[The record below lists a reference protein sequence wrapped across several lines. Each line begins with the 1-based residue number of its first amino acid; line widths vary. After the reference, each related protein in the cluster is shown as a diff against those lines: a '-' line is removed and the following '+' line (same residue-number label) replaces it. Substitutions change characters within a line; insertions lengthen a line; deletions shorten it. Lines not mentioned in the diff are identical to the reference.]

1 MSETAEKAKVKTS
14 GGMNPVIMMLSI
26 VVAAM
31 LLTFILPSGKFE
43 RKEKLVVPNS
53 YQVLEKPIAFEN
65 VISASL
71 TEAGKAANEKPKADA
86 SKSETPKPK
95 EPEKAAPVGLADML
109 QAIPEGIGKQNGL
122 IFMVLFIGG
131 MFGILNKTGAIEAG
145 LERALGLTRGNIY
158 VLVPVLMLVFSA
170 GSTFMGLAKEYLL
183 VIPMVIALTSRLG
196 YNPILGLAI
205 VTIAVKVGYLA
216 SITNPYALSV
226 AQPLLGLPVFSGL
239 SLRVLTYVVMM
250 TIGIA
255 FVLYKAPKEKTDTGT
270 IGTITFDSKKLS
282 GRHTAM
288 LSVLALGIAFMVYA
302 SEQWK
307 WKSASL
313 SAYYMFLSMIFA
325 AIAGMKPSEAADA
338 FVSGMKKVMI
348 AALLIGLATAVEIVL
363 SKGKVLDTIIHYLV
377 DFIGSNGAYVSA
389 YSMFISQLLLDIT
402 IPSTSG
408 QAAVTMPIMGP
419 VGQLSGVSPQT
430 TILAFLMGNGLTN
443 VITPTSSGLLIF
455 LATANISWSHW
466 AKFVWPLIVMLAV
479 VAMGLLTLAVY
490 IGY

>member
-1 MSETAEKAKVKTS
+1 MSETTKPKRS
-14 GGMNPVIMMLSI
+14 GMSPVIMMMLI
-26 VVAAM
+26 VIITMV
-31 LLTFILPSGKFE
+31 LTFVLPSGE
-43 RKEKLVVPNS
+43 YQRENKLVVPNS
-53 YQVLEKPIAFEN
+53 YQVIEKPISAMNF
-65 VISASL
+65 VSASL
-71 TEAGKAANEKPKADA
+71 AEK
-86 SKSETPKPK
+86 
-95 EPEKAAPVGLADML
+95 EKGQAAPVGIADAL
-109 QAIPEGIGKQNGL
+109 QSVPEGIAKQSGL

-145 LERALGLTRGNIY
+145 LERTLVLTRGNIY
-158 VLVPVLMLVFSA
+158 LLVPVIMVIFSA

-196 YNPILGLAI
+196 YSNVLGLAI

-239 SLRVLTYVVMM
+239 SLRVLTYFVMM
-250 TIGIA
+250 ALGIA
-255 FVLYKAPKEKTDTGT
+255 FVLWKAKQERLQNNFQTTT
-270 IGTITFDSKKLS
+270 VTFESKPLS
-282 GRHTAM
+282 NQHTAM
-288 LSVLALGIAFMVYA
+288 LTVLIIGVAFMVYG
-302 SEQWK
+302 SNEWK
-307 WKSASL
+307 WKTSAL

-325 AIAGMKPSEAADA
+325 AIAGMRPSEAADA

-348 AALLIGLATAVEIVL
+348 AAILIGLATAVEIVL
-363 SKGKVLDTIIHYLV
+363 SKGKVLDTVIHYLV
-377 DFIGSNGAYVSA
+377 DFIGSGGAYVSA
-389 YSMFISQLLLDIT
+389 YSMFFSQLLLDIA

-430 TILAFLMGNGLTN
+430 TVLAFLMGNGLTN

-455 LATANISWSHW
+455 LATAQVSWTQW
-466 AKFVWPLIVMLAV
+466 AKFVWPLIIMLAI
-479 VAMGLLTLAVY
+479 VAMALLTLAVY

>member
-1 MSETAEKAKVKTS
+1 MSENANKPKRA
-14 GGMNPVIMMLSI
+14 GMSPVIMMLLI
-26 VVAAM
+26 VVITTI
-31 LLTFILPSGKFE
+31 LTFVLPSGE
-43 RKEKLVVPNS
+43 YQRQNKLVVPNS
-53 YQVLEKPIAFEN
+53 YQVIEKPISATN
-65 VISASL
+65 LVSASL
-71 TEAGKAANEKPKADA
+71 TEKVKGQA
-86 SKSETPKPK
+86 S
-95 EPEKAAPVGLADML
+95 PVGIADML
-109 QAIPEGIGKQNGL
+109 QSVPEGIAKQSGL

-145 LERALGLTRGNIY
+145 LERTLVLTRGNIY
-158 VLVPVLMLVFSA
+158 LLVPVIMVIFSA

-183 VIPMVIALTSRLG
+183 VIPMVIALTDRLG
-196 YNPILGLAI
+196 YSKVLGLAI

-239 SLRVLTYVVMM
+239 SLRVLTYFVMM
-250 TIGIA
+250 AIGIA
-255 FVLYKAPKEKTDTGT
+255 FVLWKAKQERLTHNLQTT
-270 IGTITFDSKKLS
+270 TVSFDSKPLS
-282 GRHTAM
+282 NQHTAM
-288 LSVLALGIAFMVYA
+288 LIVLILGVAFMVYA
-302 SEQWK
+302 SNEWK
-307 WKSASL
+307 WKSSSL

-325 AIAGMKPSEAADA
+325 AIAGMRPSEAADA

-348 AALLIGLATAVEIVL
+348 AAILIGLATAVEIVL
-363 SKGKVLDTIIHYLV
+363 SKGKVLDTVIHYLV
-377 DFIGSNGAYVSA
+377 DFIGSGGAYVSA
-389 YSMFISQLLLDIT
+389 YSMFVSQLLLDIA

-455 LATANISWSHW
+455 LATAQVSWTQW
-466 AKFVWPLIVMLAV
+466 AKFVWPLIIMLAATAV
-479 VAMGLLTLAVY
+479 GLLTLAVY

>member
-1 MSETAEKAKVKTS
+1 MSEKTRSTTTS
-14 GGMNPVIMMLSI
+14 GSMHPVIMMLSI
-26 VVAAM
+26 VLLAM

-43 RKEKLVVPNS
+43 RKDKLVVPNS
-53 YQVLEKPIAFEN
+53 YEVLEKPMSLGN
-65 VISASL
+65 VVSASL
-71 TEAGKAANEKPKADA
+71 TEHAKNPAI
-86 SKSETPKPK
+86 
-95 EPEKAAPVGLADML
+95 AAPVGLADTL
-109 QAIPEGIGKQNGL
+109 KAIPEGIGKQNGL

-145 LERALGLTRGNIY
+145 LERALGLTRGKIV

-196 YNPILGLAI
+196 YHPILGLAI

-226 AQPLLGLPVFSGL
+226 AQPLLNLPVFSGL
-239 SLRVLTYVVMM
+239 SLRVLTYVLMM
-250 TIGIA
+250 SLGIA
-255 FVLYKAPKEKTDTGT
+255 FVLYKAPSTKLHQSSASDLEFSHT
-270 IGTITFDSKKLS
+270 KLS
-282 GRHTAM
+282 TRHASM
-288 LSVLALGIAFMVYA
+288 LIVLAAGIAFMVYA
-302 SEQWK
+302 SNQWK

-313 SAYYMFLSMIFA
+313 SAYYLFLSMVFA
-325 AIAGMKPSEAADA
+325 AIAGMKASEAADA

-363 SKGKVLDTIIHYLV
+363 SKGKVLDSIIHYLV
-377 DFIGSNGAYVSA
+377 DFMGAHGSYISA
-389 YSMFISQLLLDIT
+389 YSMFVSQLVLDIA

-430 TILAFLMGNGLTN
+430 TVLAFLMGNGLTN

-455 LATANISWSHW
+455 LATAQISWSDW
-466 AKFVWPLIVMLAV
+466 AKFVWPLIVMLAIT
-479 VAMGLLTLAVY
+479 AIGLLSLAVY

>member
-1 MSETAEKAKVKTS
+1 MSENTNKPKRT
-14 GGMNPVIMMLSI
+14 GMSPVIMMLLI
-26 VVAAM
+26 VVITTI
-31 LLTFILPSGKFE
+31 LTFVLPSGE
-43 RKEKLVVPNS
+43 YQRQNKLVVPNS
-53 YQVLEKPIAFEN
+53 YQVIEKPISATN
-65 VISASL
+65 IVSASL
-71 TEAGKAANEKPKADA
+71 TEKVKGQ
-86 SKSETPKPK
+86 
-95 EPEKAAPVGLADML
+95 AAPVGIADML
-109 QAIPEGIGKQNGL
+109 QSIPEGIAKQSGL

-145 LERALGLTRGNIY
+145 LERTLVLTRGNIY
-158 VLVPVLMLVFSA
+158 LLVPVIMVIFSA

-183 VIPMVIALTSRLG
+183 VIPMVIALTDRLG
-196 YNPILGLAI
+196 YSKVLGLAI

-239 SLRVLTYVVMM
+239 SLRVLTYFVMM
-250 TIGIA
+250 ALGIA
-255 FVLYKAPKEKTDTGT
+255 FVLWKAKQERLTHNLQTT
-270 IGTITFDSKKLS
+270 TLSFDSKPLS
-282 GRHTAM
+282 NQHTSM
-288 LSVLALGIAFMVYA
+288 LIVLILGVAFMVYA
-302 SEQWK
+302 SNEWK
-307 WKSASL
+307 WKSSSL

-325 AIAGMKPSEAADA
+325 AIAGMRPSEAADA

-348 AALLIGLATAVEIVL
+348 AAILIGLATAVEIVL
-363 SKGKVLDTIIHYLV
+363 SKGKVLDTVIHYLV
-377 DFIGSNGAYVSA
+377 DFIGSGGAYVSA
-389 YSMFISQLLLDIT
+389 YSMFVSQLLLDIA

-455 LATANISWSHW
+455 LATAQVSWTQW
-466 AKFVWPLIVMLAV
+466 AKFVWPLIIMLAATAV
-479 VAMGLLTLAVY
+479 GLLTLAVY